1 MFDESE
7 IDISHIVTCL
17 YKLSITIQNPASQH
31 RVENFSKISMEIHRG
46 LDTQHISDKFPLAA
60 DYLVQRLANA
70 NIMRRQFL
78 EYYKKNYE
86 KIKGN
91 DKSNTD
97 GTEAERIPEV
107 QETPAEDT
115 HLVPEPNAQTGPF
128 IPDTATRQSI
138 LDAIHQPGI
147 LQLFPDD
154 QSLRLVAGRAQS
166 LIDELIKSGYDSDT
180 MGF

>member
-138 LDAIHQPGI
+138 LDASKSKDGTHITGKTKTTVSTVYPQNYNTQTRRHYPR
-147 LQLFPDD
+147 
-154 QSLRLVAGRAQS
+154 QSWRFA
-166 LIDELIKSGYDSDT
+166 
-180 MGF
+180 